1 MNSVNVGATI
11 EQQHHYLGRSA
22 DYRAMQRMAAGA
34 VDVVDERRLLIEEGA
49 HARQVAG
56 FGGAM
61 DRMILGRG
69 RRHEPLRRI
78 NHVHEII

>member
-1 MNSVNVGATI
+1 MNVGATI
-11 EQQHHYLGRSA
+11 EQQHHDPGRSA

-49 HARQVAG
+49 DARQIPG

-61 DRMILGRG
+61 DRMILGCG
-69 RRHEPLRRI
+69 RRREPL
-78 NHVHEII
+78 